1 MRDRAVRRCRP
12 RRRGRWLNRLANGL
26 AAAADT
32 FEPRGRAF
40 AAGRSLLALATLS
53 ILVFTPTRGL
63 FVYTPDN
70 PTGARCGGV
79 RTIAL
84 WCVGGHGHTV
94 LTIRL
99 IVSVV
104 VLAAVVAGLSP
115 RWTCVPHWYVTFSLG
130 TTMTLPN
137 GGDSVARIA
146 ALLMIPMCLG
156 DDRLWHW
163 RQPAGPLPPRWR
175 GAAYAGHLF
184 LRLQVAI
191 IYLSA
196 VVAKLTVG
204 SWRDGSFMY
213 QVLHDPYYGSP
224 AFARPLV
231 GAVVDTPPLVRGLT
245 WGTIAIE
252 LAIAASMAGG
262 PRVRRAALVLAIALH
277 GSIIVM
283 LGLASF
289 GLIMIALL
297 ALASVSGVA
306 AATRPAEPVSTAEP
320 VRLSAQLPE

>member
-1 MRDRAVRRCRP
+1 MY
-12 RRRGRWLNRLANGL
+12 RLSRIVHGL
-26 AAAADT
+26 AAAADA
-32 FEPRGRAF
+32 FEPRGRVLG
-40 AAGRSLLALATLS
+40 AGRSLLALATLS
-53 ILVFTPTRGL
+53 ALVATPSRGL

-70 PTGARCGGV
+70 PSGTRCGGV

-84 WCVGGHGHTV
+84 WCVGGQGHTV
-94 LTIRL
+94 TTVRL
-99 IVSVV
+99 IAPVV
-104 VLAAVVAGLSP
+104 VLAAVVAGFSP

-146 ALLMIPMCLG
+146 ALLLIPMCLG
-156 DDRLWHW
+156 DDRRWHW
-163 RQPAGPLPPRWR
+163 RRPARPLPPRWR

-196 VVAKLTVG
+196 VMAKLTVG

-213 QVLHDPYYGSP
+213 QVFHDPYYGPP
-224 AFARPLV
+224 AFIRPLV
-231 GAVVDTPPLVRGLT
+231 GAVLDAPPLVRGLT

-262 PRVRRAALVLAIALH
+262 PRVRRVALGLAIALH
-277 GSIIVM
+277 GSIAVM

-289 GLIMIALL
+289 GLTMIALL
-297 ALASVSGVA
+297 ALASVDGGTA
-306 AATRPAEPVSTAEP
+306 AGRPLATPVEAISTAEP
-320 VRLSAQLPE
+320 VRLSA

>member
-1 MRDRAVRRCRP
+1 MHR
-12 RRRGRWLNRLANGL
+12 LNRITGRL

-53 ILVFTPTRGL
+53 VLVFTPTRGL

-70 PTGARCGGV
+70 PAGARCGGA
-79 RTIAL
+79 RMIAL
-84 WCVGGHGHTV
+84 WCVGGQGHTQMTV
-94 LTIRL
+94 RL

-156 DDRLWHW
+156 DDRIWHW
-163 RQPAGPLPPRWR
+163 RRPARPLPPRWR

-196 VVAKLTVG
+196 VVTKLTVG

-213 QVLHDPYYGSP
+213 QVLHDPYYGPP

-231 GAVVDTPPLVRGLT
+231 GAVLDAPPLVRGLT

-297 ALASVSGVA
+297 TLASVGGVA
-306 AATRPAEPVSTAEP
+306 AARRPPAVPVEATGTAEP
-320 VRLSAQLPE
+320 ARLPL